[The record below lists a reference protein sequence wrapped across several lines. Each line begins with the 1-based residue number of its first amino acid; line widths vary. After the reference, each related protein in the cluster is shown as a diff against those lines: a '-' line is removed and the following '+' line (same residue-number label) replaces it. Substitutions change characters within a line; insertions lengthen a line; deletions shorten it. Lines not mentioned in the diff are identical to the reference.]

1 MRIRRK
7 QWLLL
12 SLCVIWLS
20 VITGIIWI
28 EKKKAERKAE
38 GHMPY
43 GPYEA
48 VWKRLLDVVFAGTA
62 LLLLSPVMGV
72 IALMVRRKLGS
83 PVIFRQKRPGL
94 NGEEFILYKFRTM
107 TNEYGEDGKLLS
119 DEERMTE
126 FGKLLRSTSLD
137 ELPELINIIKG
148 EMSIVGPRP
157 LLMEY
162 VPLYNAEQL
171 CRHKVR
177 PGLTGLA
184 QVSGRNELSWE
195 KRFEGDI
202 RYVEK
207 VTFLGDIRII
217 CKTFVTVLGRRGI
230 QGENSVTMEPFRGNG
245 GMEEGEV

>member
-1 MRIRRK
+1 MRTRRK

-12 SLCVIWLS
+12 SLCVMWLS

-162 VPLYNAEQL
+162 VPLYSAEQL

-195 KRFEGDI
+195 KRFEEDI

-230 QGENSVTMEPFRGNG
+230 QGENSATMEPFRGNG